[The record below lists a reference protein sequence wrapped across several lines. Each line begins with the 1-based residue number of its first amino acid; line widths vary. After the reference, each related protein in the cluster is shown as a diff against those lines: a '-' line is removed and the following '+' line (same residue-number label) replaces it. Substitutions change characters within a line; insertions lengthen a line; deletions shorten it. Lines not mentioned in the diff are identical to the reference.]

1 MVVHTTVPGRQP
13 GRKTGIDSMTSNAAS
28 TSRHAGAGRAS
39 VGSAAATE
47 RADRLV
53 DEAEKLLGG
62 YLRPGRWPATRT
74 ARRFLDSGDL
84 ERVLSLYVRAMEDD
98 PREPA
103 YPWNL
108 ASSLDRLHLP
118 DLALIFIRRA
128 IRVAEETG
136 DREWAGADVYLA
148 CADIARHAGDVEMAE
163 MALDRARE
171 LDPEAGNR
179 HTGEPASGR

>member
-1 MVVHTTVPGRQP
+1 
-13 GRKTGIDSMTSNAAS
+13 MTSNAAS
-28 TSRHAGAGRAS
+28 TSRHVGAGRAS
-39 VGSAAATE
+39 VDSAAVE
-47 RADRLV
+47 SADRLV
-53 DEAEKLLGG
+53 DEAEKILGG
-62 YLRPGRWPATRT
+62 YLRPGRWPAART

-84 ERVLSLYVRAMEDD
+84 ERVLSLYARAMEDD

-136 DREWAGADVYLA
+136 DREWAGADAHLA
-148 CADIARHAGDVEMAE
+148 CADIARHAGDRQMAE
-163 MALDRARE
+163 LALDRARE
-171 LDPEAGNR
+171 IDPEAGAV
-179 HTGEPASGR
+179 TGR